1 MRRLLNYILLL
12 TITALFN
19 IGCTQSFIVGDTLAS
34 DTHYEIGDIISIRGV
49 KGIVFQT
56 TPSVK
61 IVSVTEGYTTWGESG
76 VTTGV
81 TDQNNG
87 KLNMAAIQSISGW
100 GTRYPAFKWCA
111 DIGDGWY
118 LPALNELKEIYKQ
131 KDVLNRVLSANHMSE
146 LGLNDGWLWSST
158 EESGYL
164 AYLVL
169 ISGGSDFSGYK
180 NNSDAVRAVL
190 AF

>member
-19 IGCTQSFIVGDTLAS
+19 LGCTQSFIVGDTLAS
-34 DTHYEIGDIISIRGV
+34 GAQYEIGDIISIRGV

-61 IVSVTEGYTTWGESG
+61 IVSVTEGYTTWGEYG
-76 VTTGV
+76 GTTGA
-81 TDQNNG
+81 TDKNNG
-87 KLNMAAIQSISGW
+87 KSNMATIQSISGW
-100 GTRYPAFKWCA
+100 ETKYPAFKWCA

-158 EESGYL
+158 EE
-164 AYLVL
+164 
-169 ISGGSDFSGYK
+169 
-180 NNSDAVRAVL
+180 
-190 AF
+190 

>member
-61 IVSVTEGYTTWGESG
+61 IVSVTEGCTTWGEYG

-100 GTRYPAFKWCA
+100 ETKYPAFKWCA

>member
-19 IGCTQSFIVGDTLAS
+19 LGCTQSFIVGDTLVS

-118 LPALNELKEIYKQ
+118 LPALNELKEIYNHKA
-131 KDVLNRVLSANHMSE
+131 VLNEVLLANGMDE
-146 LGLNDGWLWSST
+146 LASKDGWVLSST
-158 EESGYL
+158 EENDYL
-164 AYLVL
+164 AYSLSFS
-169 ISGGSDFSGYK
+169 SGIVYHSGK
-180 NNSDAVRAVL
+180 PDNHAVRAVL

>member
-1 MRRLLNYILLL
+1 MLL

-100 GTRYPAFKWCA
+100 ETKYPAFKWCA

>member
-19 IGCTQSFIVGDTLAS
+19 LGCTQSFIVGDTLAS
-34 DTHYEIGDIISIRGV
+34 GAQYEIGDIISIRGV

-118 LPALNELKEIYKQ
+118 LPALNELKEIYNHKA
-131 KDVLNRVLSANHMSE
+131 VLNEVLLANGMDE
-146 LGLNDGWLWSST
+146 LASKDGWVLSST
-158 EESGYL
+158 EENDYL
-164 AYLVL
+164 AYSLSFS
-169 ISGGSDFSGYK
+169 SGIVYHGGKPD
-180 NNSDAVRAVL
+180 NHAVRAVL

>member
-1 MRRLLNYILLL
+1 MRRLLNYIMLL

-19 IGCTQSFIVGDTLAS
+19 LGCTQSFIVGDTLVS

-100 GTRYPAFKWCA
+100 ETKYPAFKWCA